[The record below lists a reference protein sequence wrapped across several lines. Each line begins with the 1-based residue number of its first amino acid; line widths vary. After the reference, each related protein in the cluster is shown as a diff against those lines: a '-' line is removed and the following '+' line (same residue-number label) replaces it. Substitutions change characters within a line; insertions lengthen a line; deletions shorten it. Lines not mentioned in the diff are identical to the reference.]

1 MASRQASSFTAM
13 RSDQIEARA
22 VGKVVL
28 VALFYAALALLL
40 VIVILHTRTTLRW
53 VATAIFLA
61 LALDPAVGLLQRIRL
76 GGRSLPRVAGIL
88 AVYLAFLAALVFLVL
103 HVFPPIAKDIE
114 SLAKKL
120 PTYVSDFESWAN
132 DNQQFQELNDKY
144 DITQKLSEQASG
156 LPSRLSSGASE
167 LGSITVSLLEH
178 LIAAITV
185 LTLTFFLLLDGRGM
199 FERGT
204 GRLAAPQRDRA
215 RRIGTRVAEVV
226 RAYVSVNLVLAVAAG
241 VLTWAFLEIE
251 GFHLAIPMAVLMAFL
266 DLIPLIGLT
275 IGGFVVAVVLLIDG
289 GPGDAVVWLVI
300 FLVYQQLQDRVIQP
314 LMYRGGALKV
324 NPAVAIVAVIVGAN
338 LAGVLGALLAIPT
351 AASLGVV
358 IDELVLSGPP
368 RPARSRKAKTA
379 KTAQ

>member
-1 MASRQASSFTAM
+1 M

-22 VGKVVL
+22 VAKVVL

-40 VIVILHTRTTLRW
+40 AIVILHTRTTLQW
-53 VATAIFLA
+53 VAAAIFLA
-61 LALDPAVGLLQRIRL
+61 LALDPAVGVLQRIRIA
-76 GGRSLPRVAGIL
+76 GRSLPRVIAIL
-88 AVYLAFLAALVFLVL
+88 AVYLVFLAGLVFLIL

-114 SLAKKL
+114 GLAKTL
-120 PTYVSDFESWAN
+120 PTYVSDVEDWADN
-132 DNQQFQELNDKY
+132 NQQFQELNQKY
-144 DITQKLSEQASG
+144 GITQKLSEQASS
-156 LPSRLSSGASE
+156 LPSRLSTGASD

-199 FERGT
+199 FQRGT

-215 RRIGTRVAEVV
+215 RRIGVRVAEVV
-226 RAYVSVNLVLAVAAG
+226 RAYVSVNLLLAIAAG
-241 VLTWAFLEIE
+241 VLTWIFLEID
-251 GFHLAIPMAVLMAFL
+251 GFHLAIPMAVLVAFL

-275 IGGFVVAVVLLIDG
+275 IGGFAVAVVLVIDG
-289 GPGDAVVWLVI
+289 GPGDAIVWLAI
-300 FLVYQQLQDRVIQP
+300 FLIYQQLQDRVIQP
-314 LMYRGGALKV
+314 LMYKGGALKV

-351 AASLGVV
+351 VASLGVV

-368 RPARSRKAKTA
+368 PARRAKTA
-379 KTAQ
+379 K

>member
-1 MASRQASSFTAM
+1 MASRVASSLTAM

-61 LALDPAVGLLQRIRL
+61 LALDPAVGLLQRIRI
-76 GGRSLPRVAGIL
+76 GGRSLPRVAAIL
-88 AVYLAFLAALVFLVL
+88 AVYLAFLAGLVFLIL

-114 SLAKKL
+114 GLAKKL
-120 PTYVSDFESWAN
+120 PTYVSDFEGWAN

-156 LPSRLSSGASE
+156 LPARLSSGASE
-167 LGSITVSLLEH
+167 LGSITVSALEH

-199 FERGT
+199 FQRGT

-226 RAYVSVNLVLAVAAG
+226 RAFVSVNLVLAIAVG
-241 VLTWAFLEIE
+241 FLTWAFLEIE

-275 IGGFVVAVVLLIDG
+275 IGGFAVAVVLLIDG

-314 LMYRGGALKV
+314 LMYKGGALKV

-368 RPARSRKAKTA
+368 SASRSRKAKTA